1 MKKINLNQ
9 LSMSWN
15 EKQKPRRIGQYAAM
29 LIMLLTLG
37 VGQMWA
43 EAWVCRKTAGG
54 KIATKTVGDKLN
66 NGSEWLYKF
75 ESNGGWSGSSDVQV
89 LVGTSNSQYIAV
101 NAGWEYDSGDNR
113 GVKGDIGDVTFDRS
127 GNWYAIGKYYDCYT
141 GAKDVWCR
149 NTSID
154 MTGNTPPY
162 WQVNPPAV
170 KSGTISIAA
179 TNTAAGSGTGLSS
192 VSPIILISG
201 MASTLTITATQNV
214 TDANS
219 ALWCK
224 FGDNSYSS
232 TTTYNIASGTTTS
245 NQTIALAVK
254 YRYNSASLDG
264 AETTTTI
271 YYKWAAPAPAVVLT
285 SVSPATSIVAGNDIT
300 LVGTRANSS
309 NAISFQYTTND
320 GSTWTDI
327 TPKTTSGDSPK
338 TITWTVPDAHG
349 ATQTF
354 KFRAC
359 LAADS
364 KVSAKSSGVTV
375 YNTKTFKLKNE
386 KSWSDLYLYA
396 YNGSGDLLGSFPG
409 IHSTSSKGFSI
420 NKITNSGLWWN
431 VTITSECTYYII
443 SKGSGGDG
451 NQTTDVPYGTYSN
464 GGNYGCYN
472 TTDGLFY
479 DRSGATLSAPSVTTS
494 SVTPT
499 VNNAAIIGGNVTGLG
514 NDLVTSYGYYYSSTN
529 SSLSGSNLTGAT
541 KVQVGTNK
549 NATGTYSKS
558 QTGLTGGTTYYVI
571 AYATNGHSTVYGS
584 RVSFTTP
591 YKVTISNPATGG
603 TFSSTGDKYVSSTLS
618 VTCTAASGYTWSSW
632 TTSGCAMSSTST
644 SDGVTTATLT
654 PSADNATL
662 TAVYTEDM
670 HTVTVTTDG
679 HGTITTPASGTPR
692 TVSAGIATGGSI
704 AVSASTGYTF
714 YNWTKTSGSGTVTFT
729 NANAASTTVKATSD
743 ATVRANFVDMWNV
756 KGSWDS
762 WAAYEPM
769 TATGVSNTY
778 SATKTLAAK
787 TEYHIKVVKRVDNNS
802 SNDKWY
808 GVNGGTTL
816 SRATGSV
823 TGLEENGGGDEY
835 ITFTTDAAGDY
846 TITYLYNASVGSM
859 KVTVG
864 YPEAYT
870 ITYGVGTIN
879 GSSTAISV
887 SPSFTSGDYVLPETD
902 VTFSKGSTKAGYT
915 WKGWYSNEGG
925 TGDAWS
931 TTDASLSLTATRT
944 GNISVYACYN
954 YATYTA
960 TLSTTGS
967 TGYGS
972 GAPANQTA
980 TYLQAMPT
988 ITPPTATNGYCFM
1001 GYWDDEEGEGTQY
1014 YNANGTSAHAWDKT
1028 SGATLYAYFKKAEFT
1043 TLEHNSTVAKGD
1055 VVTLDVNPVLNVTPA
1070 DYTAICWTLHY
1081 SENDNEVATS
1091 GASYYSVA
1099 SYTEGG
1105 SKPNQVRFT
1114 LNNLAVGSYYV
1125 KAVLKAKASAF
1136 SSVCSEGT
1144 RLDSINGEFSII
1156 GSSKVTVRYMRY
1168 GTGDVIASSSTVEI
1182 EAGGNAGIKAPN
1194 IIGYT
1199 FSSWSL
1205 GAGVTNTCADGTSC
1219 GTGKDSINISST
1231 YDGVI
1236 TAFYTK
1242 KEMIYFNNTLGWDDV
1257 YVYFYNDGSGHEYWA
1272 SGYGT
1277 GANKQQQFSEN
1288 NPYWEQEHGHMTHIE
1303 GTDVWYFDYKAAG
1316 YSTTRTKVAFAN
1328 KDQNIDKSGATNDEA
1343 YFHDA
1348 SVVYRTDFDA
1358 SHLSMF
1364 VPIDAVQYDYTANT
1378 GSKYYHGYW
1387 INYPENT
1394 GYTLKIFDGTG
1405 GGASFVKD
1413 QVFAHNANKRMPM
1426 SISLELEGGKTY
1438 GFKVYRN
1445 DNTWY
1450 GNGGTMKNGSS
1461 GDEGQTVW
1469 QFTTGTNNC
1478 GLTTTSSGIYTFTL
1492 SYGQDNY
1499 SNYNFLMGVRYPE
1512 SVGDFRVQ
1520 YKDNVKSTWKTS
1532 TVIPAVT
1539 ESDTIS
1545 YFVREASTPYIRV
1558 QKCTAVDG
1566 SGNPTWSN
1574 QSDGANI
1581 ISSLPSEITADG
1593 VYNFIFSKNN
1603 GALQLDTVASY
1614 TGNFYIRVGA
1624 DGDLPWDNYRV
1635 SSQIMP
1641 FSEYSF
1647 NQTTNPYS
1655 HYFTKYYRTMND
1667 NGTAADPSSIN
1678 ITFVVAN
1685 DYSTNISDTITTDD
1699 SGTSYV
1705 DASGILSGNN
1715 ANIRFMYNYKTN
1727 VATRRY
1733 LDDAQGPR
1741 ATDFLLLIPSNS
1753 SSIYTAEDAVSGESQ
1768 VQLSDKGNWVYEANV
1783 WVVPG
1788 TEYQV
1793 KATFGRFGGSTI
1805 TQYLKGAAEG
1815 DHQYE
1820 TLIGGEGSSR
1830 LQIRLVYDFKT
1841 NRVIAAYL
1849 PSGTIAENLEINADI
1864 MFVREDQGNVTEIS
1878 FGENKSI
1885 SEIKEVYTSLKFN
1898 KSTITDPGRSRY
1910 ERDLYHVSFPY
1921 DVRVS
1926 DIIGFGTYGTHWI
1939 IEYYDGAA
1947 RAEKGFWADSK
1958 SFWTFV
1964 TPDKASSFIMK
1975 AGTGYIVAL
1984 DLDEME
1990 LGDPIWEN
1998 VSSVELIF
2006 PGSVDSI
2013 SNRTVKY
2020 TLPKHQCNIGPRF
2033 EGGDDRRI
2041 KDSHWNIM
2049 GVPVYHNTTG
2059 TFANHDDEIG
2069 GKSQVWSADGKP
2081 NYLYTWNMTDNS
2093 ITPTN
2098 ASGYTYKAMQAYIVQ
2113 YYGDVTFTTSASPA
2127 PSSVAAR
2134 TYADAPRSVDFRL
2147 EIQQNDVTVDQT
2159 FVQLS
2164 DEEGVSS
2171 EFVFGE
2177 DMSKEFNKNKA
2188 NIYTMISSILN
2199 DTAIVTEAAG
2209 NTLPM
2214 SEQTTIIPVGVKIA
2228 TDGEYTFAI
2237 SDGTSGVGV
2246 TLIDNV
2252 ANTRTNLGLTDYTVN
2267 LNAGTI
2273 DGRFILEISP
2283 VQGTTTSLEP
2293 ISDEGLEIS
2302 GVRKVIIDQKMYII
2316 RGNEIFDARG
2326 AKVK

>member
-1 MKKINLNQ
+1 
-9 LSMSWN
+9 MSWN

-29 LIMLLTLG
+29 LIMLLTIG

-43 EAWVCRKTAGG
+43 GASWIGNSFIVVGSTWYNASGTGQSNSFNGANLG
-54 KIATKTVGDKLN
+54 KISSLNLGGEIQSYGQSDGAGNPARMHYKFDDGSSTYITLYWFKYANNNNYFHSNSNGSTSSGNAFATKSISL
-66 NGSEWLYKF
+66 
-75 ESNGGWSGSSDVQV
+75 SG
-89 LVGTSNSQYIAV
+89 L
-101 NAGWEYDSGDNR
+101 
-113 GVKGDIGDVTFDRS
+113 
-127 GNWYAIGKYYDCYT
+127 
-141 GAKDVWCR
+141 
-149 NTSID
+149 
-154 MTGNTPPY
+154 
-162 WQVNPPAV
+162 
-170 KSGTISIAA
+170 
-179 TNTAAGSGTGLSS
+179 AAGSHKLKVWFEQPDGSQWDSNEGSNYVADFTLNPVVTFNANGG
-192 VSPIILISG
+192 SG
-201 MASTLTITATQNV
+201 SMSAQTVTYNTATALNSNSFTKDGWTFAGWATASDGAVVYTNGANVTLTAHTTLYAKWTQDPTIT
-214 TDANS
+214 
-219 ALWCK
+219 
-224 FGDNSYSS
+224 
-232 TTTYNIASGTTTS
+232 
-245 NQTIALAVK
+245 
-254 YRYNSASLDG
+254 
-264 AETTTTI
+264 
-271 YYKWAAPAPAVVLT
+271 LT
-285 SVSPATSIVAGNDIT
+285 SVSPSSSIVAGNDIT

-309 NAISFQYTTND
+309 NTISFQYTTDD
-320 GSTWTDI
+320 GANWTDI
-327 TPKTTSGDSPK
+327 TPKTTSGNSPK

-354 KFRAC
+354 KFRAK
-359 LAADS
+359 LAEATPIYS
-364 KVSAKSSGVTV
+364 SKSSGVSV

-409 IHSTSSKGFSI
+409 INSTSSKGFSI

-431 VTITSECTYYII
+431 VTITSECTYYIV
-443 SKGSGGDG
+443 SNGSSGSG
-451 NQTTDVPYGTYSN
+451 NQTTDITYGTYSD
-464 GGNYGCYN
+464 GGSYGCYN
-472 TTDGLFY
+472 TSDGLFY
-479 DRSGATLSAPSVTTS
+479 TRSGGSALSAPSVSTS

-499 VNNAAIIGGNVTGLG
+499 VNNAATIGGNVTGLG
-514 NDLVTSYGYYYSSTN
+514 NDWVTSYGYYYSSTN

-618 VTCTAASGYTWSSW
+618 VTCTAAEGYTFNSW
-632 TTSGCAMSSTST
+632 TASGCSMTSTST
-644 SDGVTTATLT
+644 TSGVTTATLT

-662 TAVYTEDM
+662 TAVYDEDM

-679 HGTITTPASGTPR
+679 HGTITTPASGSPR

-729 NANAASTTVKATSD
+729 NANANSTTVKATSD

-879 GSSTAISV
+879 GSSTDISV

-902 VTFSKGSTKAGYT
+902 VTFSKGSTNSGYT
-915 WKGWYSNEGG
+915 WKGWYSNVGG

-960 TLSTTGS
+960 TLSTTGC

-980 TYLQAMPT
+980 TYTQAMPT
-988 ITPPTATNGYCFM
+988 ITPPTAANGYCFM

-1099 SYTEGG
+1099 SYSEGG

-1125 KAVLKAKASAF
+1125 KAVLKAKATSFTDVCDAEE
-1136 SSVCSEGT
+1136 SGVSVIDTET
-1144 RLDSINGEFSII
+1144 GEFSII
-1156 GSSKVTVRYMRY
+1156 GSSKVTIRYRDL
-1168 GTGDVIASSSTVEI
+1168 TSSEDIAPSGSVEI
-1182 EAGGNAGIKAPN
+1182 EAGGNADVKAPK

-1199 FSSWSL
+1199 FNSWSV
-1205 GAGVTNTCADGTSC
+1205 GAGVTDNGHV
-1219 GTGKDSINISST
+1219 GDSINISSP

-1242 KEMIYFNNTLGWDDV
+1242 KNMIYFNNANVNWDTV
-1257 YVYFYNDGSGHEYWA
+1257 YVYFYSSDKYWNDSK
-1272 SGYGT
+1272 GT
-1277 GANKQQQFSEN
+1277 GAKWDEQF
-1288 NPYWEQEHGHMTHIE
+1288 PTDKDATHKPHYYHFWGGMTRI
-1303 GTDVWYFDYKAAG
+1303 GGSNVYYFDYEDSIANASWNSEIRG
-1316 YSTTRTKVAFAN
+1316 YTNVAFTDKPQGYGYGDGKKGYQYFYDDAKVARRGDFAHS
-1328 KDQNIDKSGATNDEA
+1328 K
-1343 YFHDA
+1343 
-1348 SVVYRTDFDA
+1348 
-1358 SHLSMF
+1358 SMF
-1364 VPIDAVQYDYTANT
+1364 VPLAEPTTLKNSDKATYYDE
-1378 GSKYYHGYW
+1378 GYW
-1387 INYPENT
+1387 MNYPDDT
-1394 GYTLKIFDGTG
+1394 GYELKIF
-1405 GGASFVKD
+1405 
-1413 QVFAHNANKRMPM
+1413 NKRTRADEPYADSMDPYCIKTIKIPFGAGNKLPA
-1426 SISLELEGGKTY
+1426 SVTVDLEAGKTY
-1438 GFKVYRN
+1438 GFKIYRA
-1445 DNTWY
+1445 DGQWY
-1450 GNGGTMKNGSS
+1450 GNNGTMTNGHS
-1461 GDEGQTVW
+1461 GDGNQGVW
-1469 QFTTGTNNC
+1469 EFKTDKENA
-1478 GLTTTSSGIYTFTL
+1478 GLTTTSAGNYTFTL
-1492 SYGQDNY
+1492 SYGLDAVTPTPGYNY
-1499 SNYNFLMGVRYPE
+1499 LVGVRYPE
-1512 SVGDFRVQ
+1512 STGDFRVQ
-1520 YKDNVKSTWKTS
+1520 YKDDVKSTWKTS
-1532 TVIPAVT
+1532 VVIPLVT
-1539 ESDTIS
+1539 EQDTVS
-1545 YFVREASTPYIRV
+1545 YFVRHSSSPYIRV
-1558 QKCTAVDG
+1558 QQCTATWDG
-1566 SGNPTWSN
+1566 SSTTVTWSTIGEGTGT
-1574 QSDGANI
+1574 DI
-1581 ISSLPSEITADG
+1581 LPDTISADG
-1593 VYNFIFSKNN
+1593 VYNFIFTKDGEENLVLS
-1603 GALQLDTVASY
+1603 AVEPY
-1614 TGNFYIRVGA
+1614 TGNFYIRTKGA
-1624 DGDLPWDNYRV
+1624 GSTGWDNYRAADH
-1635 SSQIMP
+1635 IMP

-1647 NQTTNPYS
+1647 SQTTNPYS
-1655 HYFTKYYRTMND
+1655 HYFTKYYRTKTD
-1667 NGTAADPSSIN
+1667 QGADLDPID

-1685 DYSTNISDTITTDD
+1685 DYSTNISDTITRD
-1699 SGTSYV
+1699 GIANAYV
-1705 DASGILSGNN
+1705 DASGNFSGTN
-1715 ANIRFMYNYKTN
+1715 ANIRFMYDYKTN
-1727 VATRRY
+1727 EATRRY

-1741 ATDFLLLIPSNS
+1741 SEDYLLLIPSNNT
-1753 SSIYTAEDAVSGESQ
+1753 SIYNAQTEGSAYTQ
-1768 VQLSDKGNWVYEANV
+1768 VKLEDKGNWIYEANV
-1783 WVVPG
+1783 YVVPG
-1788 TEYQV
+1788 TTYKL
-1793 KATFGRFGGSTI
+1793 KAQFGRGENI
-1805 TQYLKGAAEG
+1805 VTQYLKGAASGVGE
-1815 DHQYE
+1815 YE
-1820 TLIGGEGSSR
+1820 TLIGGTTGSR
-1830 LQIRLVYDFKT
+1830 LNIRLIYDYKT

-1849 PSGTIAENLEINADI
+1849 PSGTIDTNLEINADI

-1878 FGENKSI
+1878 FGENTSI

-2049 GVPVYHNTTG
+2049 GVPVYHNTNG
-2059 TFANHDDEIG
+2059 TFENHDDEIG

-2127 PSSVAAR
+2127 PSSIAAR
-2134 TYADAPRSVDFRL
+2134 TYAEAPRSVDFRL
-2147 EIQQNDVTVDQT
+2147 EIQQNETTIDQT

-2199 DTAIVTEAAG
+2199 DTATVTEAAG

-2283 VQGTTTSLEP
+2283 
-2293 ISDEGLEIS
+2293 ISQNPTDVELINGENGAN